1 MKKTGIFYGSTTGTT
16 EEVAKQIAALLGVD
30 KSDVHNVA
38 ESAPT
43 DVADYE
49 VLILGT
55 STWGSGD
62 IQDDWADFVN
72 GLKIIDLTG
81 KQIALFGCGD
91 ETMSDTFCNGVG
103 TLYDE
108 LKDTGAEF
116 IGAFNADGY
125 GFEHSTAVRDGKA
138 VGLLLDETNES
149 QMSPERIDQWCT
161 IVKNAIKD

>member
-1 MKKTGIFYGSTTGTT
+1 MKKTGIFYGSNTGTT
-16 EEVAKQIAALLGVD
+16 EEVANQIAKLLNID
-30 KSDVHNVA
+30 SSDIHNVA
-38 ESAPT
+38 SSAPT

-91 ETMSDTFCNGVG
+91 ETMSDTFCDGVG
-103 TLYDE
+103 TLYDD
-108 LKDTGAEF
+108 LQDTGAEF
-116 IGAFNADGY
+116 IGQFNADGY
-125 GFEHSTAVRDGKA
+125 DFEHSKSVRDGKA
-138 VGLLLDETNES
+138 VGLLLDEVNES
-149 QMSPERIDQWCT
+149 QMSPERIDEWCT
-161 IVKNAIKD
+161 IVKNAITD

>member
-103 TLYDE
+103 ILYDE